1 MATFCKSIPQ
11 GGACAKA
18 SVNVVKCRAICY
30 DITRKSLKRGGAAVS
45 EEHGDIRITDGV
57 IAVCAA
63 KAALDTKGVY
73 SLVSG
78 ITDTIQQNILGK
90 SPESK
95 GVKINQNDG
104 EIVIDLYINV
114 EYGVRIPSVAW
125 KIQENVKREVE
136 EMTGMHVTFVNI
148 HVQGIHFEEGKES

>member
-1 MATFCKSIPQ
+1 M
-11 GGACAKA
+11 
-18 SVNVVKCRAICY
+18 
-30 DITRKSLKRGGAAVS
+30 S

-78 ITDTIQQNILGK
+78 ITDILGK

-148 HVQGIHFEEGKES
+148 HVQGIHFEVGQES

>member
-1 MATFCKSIPQ
+1 M
-11 GGACAKA
+11 
-18 SVNVVKCRAICY
+18 
-30 DITRKSLKRGGAAVS
+30 S
-45 EEHGDIRITDGV
+45 EEHGKIKITDEV

-78 ITDTIQQNILGK
+78 ITDAIQKNILGK

-95 GVKINQNDG
+95 GVRINQNDN
-104 EIVIDLYINV
+104 EIVIDLYIAV

-125 KIQENVKREVE
+125 SIQEKVKHEVE
-136 EMTGMHVTFVNI
+136 EMTGMRVTFVNI
-148 HVQGIHFEEGKES
+148 HVQGIHFDDGKE